1 VTVRRP
7 SIVDPSGPA
16 AAAIAE
22 LWWVVMGL
30 AIVVFAAVTALIL
43 VAAVRRRSRPV
54 GSDRLSGEA
63 LAGGSNL
70 LILLGGV
77 AVPLVVIVLLQLLT
91 ITTATRVRLLDN
103 PGEPLVIEVTGHKF
117 WWDVTYPD
125 HGVRIANEV
134 RVPVGQVVRFD
145 VTSADVIHSFWVP
158 QLAGK
163 IDMTPGAQTTLRL
176 EASEPGTFR
185 GLCTEYC
192 GIQHA
197 RMQFVLVA
205 MEPDEF
211 DTWLAER
218 RDPPPEPEGL
228 ARQGLEVF
236 EGYEC
241 IRCHTVE
248 GVSPYTEVGPD
259 LTHFA
264 DRVTLAAGVLA
275 NDRDNLAGWILDPQ
289 RLKPGNRMPPTNLTG
304 DELQALLAY
313 LETLE

>member
-7 SIVDPSGPA
+7 SILDPSGPA
-16 AAAIAE
+16 AAAIAN
-22 LWWVVMGL
+22 LWWVVFGL
-30 AIVVFAAVTALIL
+30 AIVVFASVTALVLI
-43 VAAVRRRSRPV
+43 AAVRRRSEPLTA
-54 GSDRLSGEA
+54 DRVAGEG
-63 LAGGSNL
+63 LPGGSNL

-77 AVPLVVIVLLQLLT
+77 AVPLVVILGLQLLT
-91 ITTATRVRLLDN
+91 VTTAARVRLLDN
-103 PGEPLVIEVTGHKF
+103 PNEPLMIDVTGHKF
-117 WWDVTYPD
+117 WWDVAYPD
-125 HGVRIANEV
+125 HDVRIANEV
-134 RVPVGQVVRFD
+134 RVPVGQVARIQ

-163 IDMTPGAQTTLRL
+163 IDMTPGDVTTLRL

-185 GLCTEYC
+185 GYCTEYC

-205 MEPDEF
+205 MEPADF
-211 DTWLAER
+211 DAWLTGRQEG
-218 RDPPPEPEGL
+218 PPEPAGL

-248 GVSPYTEVGPD
+248 GVSPYTELGPD
-259 LTHFA
+259 LTHLA

-275 NDRDNLAGWILDPQ
+275 NNRGNLGGWILDPQ

-304 DELQALLAY
+304 EELQALLAY